1 MKTIQA
7 CLDKMII
14 NHENGRNFDERTPNF
29 IEIVD

>member
-14 NHENGRNFDERTPNF
+14 NHKNGRNFDEGSPNF
-29 IEIVD
+29 KEMVD